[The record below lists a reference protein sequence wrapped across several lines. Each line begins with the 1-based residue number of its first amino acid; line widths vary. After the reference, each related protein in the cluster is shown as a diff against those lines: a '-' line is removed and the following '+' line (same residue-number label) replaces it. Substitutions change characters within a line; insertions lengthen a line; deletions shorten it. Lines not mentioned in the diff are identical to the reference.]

1 MQKVR
6 VAQEAQRRYVGSC
19 PAEYSRKHF
28 ERSAD
33 FASLDAAFATCP
45 NGKCVVPLPNGTVQV
60 TTLAS
65 LAEARDI
72 SANNVKPGAANT
84 EHGDA
89 LKASAKG
96 AKVIASRT
104 AVTTTEIL
112 SNIGI
117 THGNDRCS
125 AQAAWP
131 DRPCEASLQT
141 HFNLYDQRPSP
152 H

>member
-6 VAQEAQRRYVGSC
+6 VAQEAQRCYVGSC

-28 ERSAD
+28 EISAD

-45 NGKCVVPLPNGTVQV
+45 NGKGDVPLPDGPVQV
-60 TTLAS
+60 KTLAS

-72 SANNVKPGAANT
+72 AAANVKPGAVNT
-84 EHGDA
+84 LHGDA
-89 LKASAKG
+89 FKASAEG

-112 SNIGI
+112 PNFGI

-131 DRPCEASLQT
+131 DWPCEA
-141 HFNLYDQRPSP
+141 RPANAFQLV
-152 H
+152 